1 SGTVFGLKAIGDD
14 LWFLGSD
21 PTHGLEPWAYNP
33 GNMTARMIAD
43 ILPGTG
49 GSFAGE
55 FTLLGGTVFFSARDT
70 SPGSYHLWGYDL
82 NTTNLWKADQGS
94 QPTELTAVNGHLLF
108 ATPNELRMFNTTSNS
123 SYDIDINPG
132 ILGSSPSS
140 LALMGNTLYLSANDG
155 NGGGTELQVYEM
167 SNNSTWA
174 AADIRPGFATSAPSD
189 LTVLGTRVY
198 MQATSGSH
206 FEMWVYDS
214 QNHSFWEVTN
224 FQSTSGFGGPKGF
237 TAHKYSVYFTADDGT
252 GVELWAHNS
261 VNGTTWQVIDLKP
274 VGGNVGEIAVH
285 NGNVVFAGE
294 DNLAGQELWRLLF
307 SQTVTFV

>member
-1 SGTVFGLKAIGDD
+1 
-14 LWFLGSD
+14 
-21 PTHGLEPWAYNP
+21 
-33 GNMTARMIAD
+33 
-43 ILPGTG
+43 
-49 GSFAGE
+49 
-55 FTLLGGTVFFSARDT
+55 
-70 SPGSYHLWGYDL
+70 
-82 NTTNLWKADQGS
+82 
-94 QPTELTAVNGHLLF
+94 
-108 ATPNELRMFNTTSNS
+108 
-123 SYDIDINPG
+123 
-132 ILGSSPSS
+132 
-140 LALMGNTLYLSANDG
+140 
-155 NGGGTELQVYEM
+155 M

-174 AADIRPGFATSAPSD
+174 AADIRPGIASSSPSD

-294 DNLAGQELWRLLF
+294 DNWAGQELWRLLF